1 MATIALLVVK
11 ALSILVVICA
21 VASSSSPA
29 GAVTLE
35 ELTSRLF
42 TRIPI
47 VWEAP
52 SNSLPES
59 FWVYKRHLPQVFSP
73 SVISNAI
80 VFASLQSKGF
90 PKPSTEEFFIPEDKG
105 PNYPGAIP
113 VIFEIRPADACL
125 SYYRPN
131 CIAIAAGEIPSDEV
145 IAGRA
150 RECARQ
156 LELDPT
162 KLVQQSFYTHLCYT
176 DENGKDA
183 TNSICARGVFLSR
196 QLDGITFFSA
206 NNEGDGAEGFSIA
219 FGNLE
224 QIRSFSMR
232 WSNIEHYKN
241 QPTASQQQ
249 INDCIR
255 AHKAIV
261 LPNLVEDDYFA
272 RLRTL
277 AKAKKLTIT
286 KITPYY
292 GEGILGE
299 IPTNDAPCEFVTP
312 FAELQCFA
320 DFGDSN
326 AMVRLVAPILSSEA
340 NRLLGK

>member
-1 MATIALLVVK
+1 MKVFAIFVVT
-11 ALSILVVICA
+11 CA
-21 VASSSSPA
+21 AASSSSPA

-47 VWEAP
+47 VWETP
-52 SNSLPES
+52 SSNRPES

-105 PNYPGAIP
+105 PNYPGPIP
-113 VIFEIRPADACL
+113 VIFDIRPADACL

-131 CIAIAAGEIPSDEV
+131 CTAISVEELPSDEA
-145 IAGRA
+145 IARRA
-150 RECARQ
+150 RQCARQ

-162 KLVQQSFYTHLCYT
+162 KLVQQSFYTHLRYT
-176 DENGKDA
+176 DESGKDA

-196 QLDGITFFSA
+196 QLDGIIFFSA

-219 FGNLE
+219 FGSHE
-224 QIRSFSMR
+224 EIRSFSLR
-232 WSNIEHYKN
+232 WSNVEHYKN

-255 AHKAIV
+255 AHKTIV

-312 FAELQCFA
+312 FAELQCIA
-320 DFGDSN
+320 DFGDRN
-326 AMVRLVAPILSSEA
+326 ATVRLVAPVLSSEA
-340 NRLLGK
+340 SRLLGK